1 MFVPTLCAN
10 TLCQGRAL
18 TAMMAKGGTY
28 WNRRVLND
36 YYSTGALWG
45 SYPNSNIV
53 NQLGGNVNSLFL
65 EPFFL
70 NMSPPAMI
78 ELPCWD
84 LVSWRSCGKF
94 CGLLLVHFW
103 WEVHPATHGSS
114 SILGHPD
121 VPGKGHWATRKKN
134 RWRNQMRILEKNV
147 WALFSHLDSIYSMNW
162 SWIINIFFTTKLI
175 LPMWS
180 LVALWAWVP
189 RITARWIILGLV
201 ATARKVWF
209 LTEQPRSSLMPFYA
223 YVRYMALIIRPLRWG
238 LAYLSGA

>member
-94 CGLLLVHFW
+94 CGLILVHFW
-103 WEVHPATHGSS
+103 WEVRPATHGSS

-121 VPGKGHWATRKKN
+121 VPGKGHWATKKKIGEGIK
-134 RWRNQMRILEKNV
+134 WE
-147 WALFSHLDSIYSMNW
+147 
-162 SWIINIFFTTKLI
+162 SWKKMCGHYFPI
-175 LPMWS
+175 
-180 LVALWAWVP
+180 
-189 RITARWIILGLV
+189 
-201 ATARKVWF
+201 
-209 LTEQPRSSLMPFYA
+209 
-223 YVRYMALIIRPLRWG
+223 
-238 LAYLSGA
+238 

>member
-1 MFVPTLCAN
+1 MLIHCFWNQFFEHESTSNDWAAVLRFGFLMIMWQVLRLAPGALLVGGPPCN
-10 TLCQGRAL
+10 TWVF
-18 TAMMAKGGTY
+18 MNSGTS
-28 WNRRVLND
+28 RRTRKRVLGD
-36 YYSTGALWG
+36 QKKKSVKE
-45 SYPNSNIV
+45 SNE
-53 NQLGGNVNSLFL
+53 NLGK
-65 EPFFL
+65 
-70 NMSPPAMI
+70 I
-78 ELPCWD
+78 
-84 LVSWRSCGKF
+84 
-94 CGLLLVHFW
+94 
-103 WEVHPATHGSS
+103 
-114 SILGHPD
+114 
-121 VPGKGHWATRKKN
+121 
-134 RWRNQMRILEKNV
+134 V

-162 SWIINIFFTTKLI
+162 SWMINIFFTTKLI

>member
-1 MFVPTLCAN
+1 MLIHCFWNQFFWTWVHQQWLSCRAEIWFPHDHVASFAACSWCTSGGRSTLQHMGLHEFWDIQ
-10 TLCQGRAL
+10 TYPEKGIGRP
-18 TAMMAKGGTY
+18 KKKS
-28 WNRRVLND
+28 VKE
-36 YYSTGALWG
+36 
-45 SYPNSNIV
+45 SNE
-53 NQLGGNVNSLFL
+53 NLGK
-65 EPFFL
+65 
-70 NMSPPAMI
+70 I
-78 ELPCWD
+78 
-84 LVSWRSCGKF
+84 
-94 CGLLLVHFW
+94 
-103 WEVHPATHGSS
+103 
-114 SILGHPD
+114 
-121 VPGKGHWATRKKN
+121 
-134 RWRNQMRILEKNV
+134 V

-162 SWIINIFFTTKLI
+162 SWMINIFFTTKLT